1 MASER
6 NAKVNE
12 LQSQMK
18 KMDRLFDQNGKPKD
32 TGLIQRLNI
41 VHDYQC
47 QIQKKLAEILEKISE
62 QNEEQRGVDA

>member
-1 MASER
+1 
-6 NAKVNE
+6 
-12 LQSQMK
+12 MK